1 MLFGYSYH
9 NRLCKLSVAYCSINI
24 LILKIYNLYFNNTFF
39 KYKME
44 RTFSVT
50 KFHSEHFAL
59 SEIVSPLLNW
69 YHTCARVLPWRE
81 NPQPYHVWVSEIMLQ
96 QTRVEAVKSYYIRFL
111 EALPSIESLAQAP
124 EQQLLKLW
132 EGLGY
137 YNRVRNMQKAA
148 QIVMERY
155 HGSLPASY
163 EEIQKLPG
171 IGSYTAGA
179 ICSIA
184 FSIPAPAV
192 DGNVLRVIS
201 RITGSRENI
210 SRPETKKAL
219 ERLLPE
225 IIPEDQPGDF
235 NQSLMELGAMVC
247 LPNGFPDCGRCP
259 VSHLCEACRQGIQME
274 LPVKDGKKER
284 NVEKRTVFL
293 LLKGGKTAIH
303 QRPPKGLLA
312 SLWELP
318 NLPGQIA
325 RKDLD
330 EALSQWGLS
339 IESIS
344 SLGKAKHIFT
354 HLEWQMQ
361 GYLIEVTE
369 TGTSSPFL
377 WKSRTEIEESYPLPA
392 AFLPFWNQQDL
403 SLF

>member
-1 MLFGYSYH
+1 MSNLIAKDFP
-9 NRLCKLSVAYCSINI
+9 LS
-24 LILKIYNLYFNNTFF
+24 
-39 KYKME
+39 
-44 RTFSVT
+44 
-50 KFHSEHFAL
+50 AL
-59 SEIVSPLLNW
+59 VSPLLDW
-69 YHTCARVLPWRE
+69 YDANARILPWRE
-81 NPQPYHVWVSEIMLQ
+81 DPKPYHVWVSEIMLQ
-96 QTRVEAVKSYYIRFL
+96 QTRVEAVKSYYLRFL
-111 EALPSIESLAQAP
+111 NALPTVYDLAQAP

-137 YNRVRNMQKAA
+137 YNRVRNLQKAA
-148 QIVMERY
+148 RIIVERY
-155 HGSLPASY
+155 HGELPASY

-201 RITGSRENI
+201 RITGSRKNI
-210 SRPETKKAL
+210 SRPETKKSL
-219 ERLLPE
+219 ERELLE
-225 IIPEDQPGDF
+225 VIPKDRPGDF
-235 NQSLMELGAMVC
+235 NQALMELGATVC
-247 LPNGFPDCGRCP
+247 LPNGFPDCGNCP
-259 VSHLCEACRQGIQME
+259 VSHLCEACRQNIQME

-284 NVEKRTVFL
+284 VVEKRTVFL
-293 LLKGGKTAIH
+293 LLKDGKTAIH

-325 RKDLD
+325 KKEIG
-330 EALSQWGLS
+330 EALSPWGLS
-339 IESIS
+339 VISIS

-361 GYLIEVTE
+361 GYLVEVE
-369 TGTSSPFL
+369 EKGDSSPFL
-377 WKSRTEIEESYPLPA
+377 WKSRTEIERDYPLPA
-392 AFLPFWNQQDL
+392 AFLPFWNQQEL